1 MNGFE
6 STISSTGLNEAAT
19 AGGGSS
25 RAQKTLAPL
34 ALPARLAELRGIKI
48 RRRIF
53 TISLVATDAIACFAG
68 VTLGQLAAGR
78 TFDFETSLTVLL
90 VAFPVYFLAA
100 LQTGAH
106 NPAIARRPSDSIKAG
121 TMALAV
127 TAAIFFFAL
136 FATKVGASFSR
147 FLVGQTLLFTFIL
160 GVAGRYAM
168 AQRAKKTIGVQPFA
182 DICIY
187 DDVPLGPMAGHGAM
201 TAAELGLDALPMRP
215 ETVARL
221 GDIARGMDRIV
232 VHCSPERRD
241 AWSHALRCVDRR
253 SEIVMPELNQLMPLD
268 VRYRSGAVSLVL
280 ANGPLRWNQRLIK
293 FLFDRSVSAFALLAL
308 APLFLLIALA
318 IRLESKGPIF
328 FRQERI
334 GLGNRRFRIWKF
346 RSMRADQADHEG
358 RISTG
363 HADARV
369 TRVGDFL
376 RRTSLDELPQLINV
390 LLGQMSIVG
399 PRPHAVASRA
409 EETLFWDIDHRYWQR
424 HSIKPGITGLAQIR
438 GLRGTTHVRQDLQ
451 DRLYADLEY
460 VAQWSLA
467 NDIRIIFQTVA
478 VMRHRNA
485 Y

>member
-6 STISSTGLNEAAT
+6 SSTSPAGLNYAAGLV
-19 AGGGSS
+19 GGV
-25 RAQKTLAPL
+25 QHAPL
-34 ALPARLAELRGIKI
+34 ATIAARLEELRAIKV
-48 RRRIF
+48 RRRVF
-53 TISLVATDAIACFAG
+53 AVSLVASDAIACFAG
-68 VTLGQLAAGR
+68 ATFGQLAAGR
-78 TFDFETSLTVLL
+78 SVDVETSLTVLL
-90 VAFPVYFLAA
+90 TVFPIYFLAA

-106 NPAIARRPSDSIKAG
+106 NPAISRRPSDSIKAG
-121 TMALAV
+121 VMALAM

-136 FATKVGASFSR
+136 FATKVGATFSR
-147 FLVGQTLLFTFIL
+147 LLVGQTLLFTFIL
-160 GVAGRYAM
+160 GAAGRYAV
-168 AQRAKKTIGVQPFA
+168 AKRSKQKIGAQPFA

-187 DDVPLGPMAGHGAM
+187 DDVPLGPKAGRGAM
-201 TAAELGLDALPMRP
+201 TAADLGIDVVPLRP

-232 VHCSPERRD
+232 VHCSAERRE

-293 FLFDRSVSAFALLAL
+293 FIFDRGVSALALLAML
-308 APLFLLIALA
+308 PLFGVIAVA
-318 IRLESKGPIF
+318 IKLESRGDVF

-334 GLGNRRFRIWKF
+334 GLGNRRFRILKF
-346 RSMRADQADHEG
+346 RSMRTEKADPEG
-358 RISTG
+358 RVSTG
-363 HADARV
+363 HDDDRV

-399 PRPHAVASRA
+399 PRPHAAASRA

-438 GLRGTTHVRQDLQ
+438 GLRGTTHARQDLQ

-467 NDIRIIFQTVA
+467 NDIRIIFQTFA

>member
-1 MNGFE
+1 MTGLEN
-6 STISSTGLNEAAT
+6 TISPAGLTYAANLSGGAAQ
-19 AGGGSS
+19 AG
-25 RAQKTLAPL
+25 
-34 ALPARLAELRGIKI
+34 ALPADTIAARLGELRGIKI
-48 RRRIF
+48 RRRVF
-53 TISLVATDAIACFAG
+53 AISLVVSDAIACFAG
-68 VTLGQLAAGR
+68 VTFGQVAAGR
-78 TFDFETSLTVLL
+78 PVEIETSLTALFT
-90 VAFPVYFLAA
+90 AFPVYFLAA

-106 NPAIARRPSDSIKAG
+106 NPAIARRLSDSIKSAV
-121 TMALAV
+121 MAFAM

-136 FATKVGASFSR
+136 FATKVGSSFSR
-147 FLVGQTLLFTFIL
+147 LLVGQALLFTFIL
-160 GVAGRYAM
+160 GAAGRYAI
-168 AQRAKKTIGVQPFA
+168 AERAKRTIGVQPFA

-187 DDVPLGPMAGHGAM
+187 DDVPFGQTPGKGAM
-201 TAAELGLDALPMRP
+201 RAADLGIDVVPLRP
-215 ETVARL
+215 EAVARL
-221 GDIARGMDRIV
+221 GDVARGMDRIV
-232 VHCSPERRD
+232 VHCSPERRE

-293 FLFDRSVSAFALLAL
+293 FMFDRGMSALALLAL
-308 APLFLLIALA
+308 FPLFVVIGIA
-318 IRLESKGPIF
+318 IKLESKGDVF

-346 RSMRADQADHEG
+346 RSMRADLADPEG
-358 RISTG
+358 RVSTG

-399 PRPHAVASRA
+399 PRPHAAASRA
-409 EETLFWDIDHRYWQR
+409 EETLFWDIDQRYWQR

-438 GLRGTTHVRQDLQ
+438 GLRGTTHARQDLQ

-467 NDIRIIFQTVA
+467 NDVRIILQTFA
-478 VMRHRNA
+478 VLRHRNA